1 MKNYLFKLGI
11 CGPSSEE
18 ARWKLDVEILLFE
31 RKSIHLAMTLE
42 DFEKALAKEKA
53 NDKSG
58 RHKSR
63 EHHHHRHH
71 HKSDDRH
78 RHKRSKHSE
87 DRYENESTRRRS
99 ASPSETINAKN
110 DGLRKG
116 ELGEENPNISPLGK
130 PGPPLKR
137 DSWMEAPSNVE
148 YVSSRSRFT
157 KHPEE
162 EKRSIPSGISVD
174 EFSQSDQA
182 IDNGVKNDNV
192 HDQINH
198 TVDYTF
204 GDAGAQWRMTVL
216 KAVFREAEESHT
228 PVDDVAGERYGD
240 LRAFDD
246 AREEQIELDRRE
258 TYGKGYAWKDKPSGD
273 LFMERKQVID
283 AEVINLR
290 YAGDGELS
298 EQKLP
303 KTEKTNSLQEASA
316 TIDQTALNRMK
327 AQMMK
332 AKLKGSPNASNLE
345 AEFNKAMNSFNKSQ
359 EPKTIVL
366 SAMDNRLFT
375 SGRKGETKAIG
386 NRQGRQRGL
395 VEENEAMSIEDMV
408 KEERRTR
415 NEAGGD
421 GKRFAER
428 IAKDG
433 KFDVAKCPSIQA
445 YAMS

>member
-1 MKNYLFKLGI
+1 
-11 CGPSSEE
+11 
-18 ARWKLDVEILLFE
+18 
-31 RKSIHLAMTLE
+31 MTLE

-71 HKSDDRH
+71 HKSDDQYRHKSDDRH
-78 RHKRSKHSE
+78 RHKRSKHPE
-87 DRYENESTRRRS
+87 DRYENKSTRRRS
-99 ASPSETINAKN
+99 DSPSETIDADN

-116 ELGEENPNISPLGK
+116 ELREENSNISLLRKTGQ
-130 PGPPLKR
+130 PLKR

-157 KHPEE
+157 KYPEE

-182 IDNGVKNDNV
+182 IDNGIKNDSV

-216 KAVFREAEESHT
+216 KAVYREAEENHR
-228 PVDDVAGERYGD
+228 PVDNVAWERYGD

-258 TYGKGYAWKDKPSGD
+258 TYGKGYAWRDKPSGD
-273 LFMERKQVID
+273 LFMERKQNIS
-283 AEVINLR
+283 AEVINPR

-298 EQKLP
+298 EQRSP
-303 KTEKTNSLQEASA
+303 KTEKTITVQGANAP
-316 TIDQTALNRMK
+316 IDQTALNRMK

-366 SAMDNRLFT
+366 NAMDNRLFT
-375 SGRKGETKAIG
+375 SGRKGEAKAIG

-433 KFDVAKCPSIQA
+433 KFDVANYPSIQA
-445 YAMS
+445 YTMS